1 MLWLAKV
8 DIERVRLLDPAS
20 ESGNLTSAKSSSVRC
35 LKEVLECF
43 LPAAS

>member
-8 DIERVRLLDPAS
+8 DIKQVKFRDSAS
-20 ESGNLTSAKSSSVRC
+20 ESGNLTSAKSSPVRC